1 MAASI
6 EQKLDFLLK
15 KIGYVASKT
24 GIAEDSTL
32 SGTKKAP
39 FGEAIPSPLVVPESS
54 IWAQANEIP
63 ATPPGSDTSYVRV
76 YLSGSSGHRMTVDNT
91 VSGNRTF
98 IARSTYNDNS
108 SSILGDWIDTSFGA
122 DYIIEVYKGDPNSGG
137 VKLSAA
143 GSGSNDT
150 WFFDYSSGV
159 LNFNGTVVP
168 SGVTSSNIYIVGYR
182 YIGIKGVAVPGAGA
196 TFTHATIGDLN
207 VTGVSTFFD
216 TTNNTLG
223 DENTGSVQLDGGM
236 GIAKNLTVKQNL
248 HVGGYS
254 EFVGV
259 ATFKGGTINLGDADT
274 DDINIG
280 GEFVSD
286 LIPDVDDTY
295 SLGSSSKQWKN
306 LFINGHAELDNTV
319 ISGVSTFSS
328 PLDIN
333 TDVDI
338 DGHTELDNVNIAGVT
353 TFQSNA
359 FFGDAD
365 YIQMGDAQDLKI
377 GHAGSYSVILDQG
390 EGNLSIGGDG
400 FVDIMNTA
408 LDEYKARF
416 TTNGSVEL
424 YFDNVNKFET
434 TGYGAT
440 VFGTLQSQQLNVT
453 GVSTSTYAG
462 DVDFNG
468 HIDVDGHTELDNVN
482 ISGIVTAFEL
492 DVDGQTQLDDLN
504 VAGVSTY
511 AGDADFNGHID
522 VDGHTELDNVNVS
535 GIITAFELDVEGHTE
550 LDNVNISGVTT
561 TGGLLDINAGG
572 QANTFK
578 VEDLTDNRVVIAGT
592 GGELEDDANLTFNGS
607 TLSVGVELDVDGH
620 TELDNLAVSGVST
633 FTGAIDAN
641 GDLDVDGHT
650 ELDNVNVSGVSTFVG
665 VGTFNS
671 DVFVA
676 GDLNVIG
683 NVVYTQASAT
693 NLEVTGISTLFH
705 LNVDGHTDLDNVD
718 IAGVTTTSGLLD
730 INAGGQANT
739 FKVEDLTDNRVVI
752 AGTGGELEDDANLT
766 FNGSTLAVGVELD
779 VDGHTELDN
788 VAISGVST
796 FTGNIDANGD
806 LDVDGTTEL
815 DVLNVAETATFSSN
829 IDANGDLDVHGHAE
843 LDELRV
849 SGVSTFV
856 SSVDINADIDVDGH
870 TNLDNVDIAG
880 VTTTSDL
887 LDINAGGQANT
898 FKVEDLTDNRVVIA
912 GTGGE
917 LEDDAN
923 LTFNGTQ
930 LFVGVELDVDGH
942 TELDNVNVSGIATVE
957 NLRVNTDFD
966 VYDTQAVFHNNV
978 HIDGNLSIGGT
989 TTVLQAQDL
998 KIFDKDLILGV
1009 TTDAQGNDIST
1020 DITANHG
1027 GVAVASTTGNPLV
1040 NLTVPGLEELPST
1053 YKKIMWFQEGAF
1065 SGLGTDAW
1073 LINYAVGIGS
1083 TQFPTGTRLAV
1094 GGIQFSEDTITT
1106 PNITISEDLSITG
1119 DLDVDGHTNLDNV
1132 SIAGVTTFA
1141 GNIDADGN
1149 LDLLGHLDIDGHTEL
1164 DNLNVTGVSTFSGN
1178 LNLTGD
1184 IISNLTITS
1193 TDDGSA
1199 AAPEFKLFRNSATP
1213 ADADYLGQ
1221 IKFAGESDTGV
1232 ERNYAKITG
1241 KILDASNGT
1250 EDGIIEFAHIKAGS
1264 QTITARFRSD
1274 SFQLLNDTN
1283 LTVSGDSTFTGNID
1297 ANGDLDVDGHTNLD
1311 NVSVAGITTFAGAID
1326 ANDNVDIA
1334 GILDVDGH
1342 TELDNVAISGVTT
1355 FSGAVDANAN
1365 VDIAGVLD
1373 VDGHTELDNVAIS
1386 GVTTFSGYLDANANV
1401 GIAGNLD
1408 VDGHTDL
1415 DNVSISGVT
1424 TFTGAID
1431 ANSNVDVAGTLDVD
1445 GHTELDNVNAS
1456 GIVTATGFVGPITG
1470 NVTGTATTAT
1480 KVEVTQSGGQAD
1492 HYVMLAP
1499 SGSGD
1504 SAVRLDTGIR
1514 FHTGTNSLTLGGAT
1528 VVGAGLSV
1536 VGVSTFTGDIDSN
1549 GRIVGAATSNLIPFL
1564 YSTFE
1569 DLPNASTYHGAFAH
1583 AHNRGKGYF
1592 AHSSNWY
1599 ELVNKE
1605 LNGTVGTGTERY
1617 DIGYIDAA
1625 GSNVTGVS
1633 TAATSQ
1639 AATLNVGAGGTVL
1652 TASVDT
1658 SKVGINSTA
1667 PAYALDVVGD
1677 INSST
1682 DIKVN
1687 GVSIVPSGG
1696 AAASLDDVVALAI
1709 ALG

>member
-1 MAASI
+1 MATP
-6 EQKLDFLLK
+6 FRLK
-15 KIGYVASKT
+15 R
-24 GIAEDSTL
+24 
-32 SGTKKAP
+32 
-39 FGEAIPSPLVVPESS
+39 SS
-54 IWAQANEIP
+54 ISGKRPSLADLQLGELALNFYDGYLFAERDTGGVGIGTTIALLTPWTENYGAGSIHYLNSVAIGKENPTGSLDVFGHTELDNVNISGV
-63 ATPPGSDTSYVRV
+63 ATIATLGI
-76 YLSGSSGHRMTVDNT
+76 
-91 VSGNRTF
+91 SGNVDIDGHT
-98 IARSTYNDNS
+98 TLDNV
-108 SSILGDWIDTSFGA
+108 SI
-122 DYIIEVYKGDPNSGG
+122 
-137 VKLSAA
+137 
-143 GSGSNDT
+143 
-150 WFFDYSSGV
+150 
-159 LNFNGTVVP
+159 
-168 SGVTSSNIYIVGYR
+168 SGVTTIFNTTDNVLGDSNTGALQIDG
-182 YIGIKGVAVPGAGA
+182 GLGV
-196 TFTHATIGDLN
+196 DKN
-207 VTGVSTFFD
+207 VT
-216 TTNNTLG
+216 
-223 DENTGSVQLDGGM
+223 
-236 GIAKNLTVKQNL
+236 
-248 HVGGYS
+248 VGGNLDVQGYS
-254 EFVGV
+254 NFVGV
-259 ATFKGGTINLGDADT
+259 VTFRGGTINLGDANT

-286 LIPDVDDTY
+286 LVPDETNLY
-295 SLGSSSKQWKN
+295 SLGTLAKQWKD
-306 LFINGHAELDNTV
+306 LYIDGTADVDALTVSGISTFTGAIDANGDLDVDGHTELDNLSV
-319 ISGVSTFSS
+319 SGVSTFVGAIDANGDLDVDGHTELDNVNISGVTTFFS

-338 DGHTELDNVNIAGVT
+338 DGHTELDNVSISGVT

-408 LDEYKARF
+408 LNEYKARF

-424 YFDNVNKFET
+424 YWDNNKKFET

-440 VFGTLQSQQLNVT
+440 VFGETITQRLNVT
-453 GVSTSTYAG
+453 GVSTYTG
-462 DVDFNG
+462 DADFNG
-468 HIDVDGHTELDNVN
+468 HVDIDGHTELDNVN

-683 NVVYTQASAT
+683 NVVYTQASAV

-705 LNVDGHTDLDNVD
+705 LTVDGHTDLDNVD

-766 FNGSTLAVGVELD
+766 FNGSTLSVGVELD

-829 IDANGDLDVHGHAE
+829 IDANGDLDVDGHTE

-849 SGVSTFV
+849 SGVSTFI
-856 SSVDINADIDVDGH
+856 SSVNINSDIDVDGH

-880 VTTTSDL
+880 VTTTSGL

-898 FKVEDLTDNRVVIA
+898 FKVEDLTNDRIVIA

-998 KIFDKDLILGV
+998 KIFDKDIILGV

-1020 DITANHG
+1020 DTTANHG

-1094 GGIQFSEDTITT
+1094 GGIQFTEDTITT

-1119 DLDVDGHTNLDNV
+1119 DLDVDGHTNLDNINV
-1132 SIAGVTTFA
+1132 AGVTTFA
-1141 GNIDADGN
+1141 GNIDANGN
-1149 LDLLGHLDIDGHTEL
+1149 
-1164 DNLNVTGVSTFSGN
+1164 
-1178 LNLTGD
+1178 
-1184 IISNLTITS
+1184 
-1193 TDDGSA
+1193 
-1199 AAPEFKLFRNSATP
+1199 
-1213 ADADYLGQ
+1213 
-1221 IKFAGESDTGV
+1221 
-1232 ERNYAKITG
+1232 
-1241 KILDASNGT
+1241 
-1250 EDGIIEFAHIKAGS
+1250 
-1264 QTITARFRSD
+1264 
-1274 SFQLLNDTN
+1274 
-1283 LTVSGDSTFTGNID
+1283 
-1297 ANGDLDVDGHTNLD
+1297 LDVDGHTDL
-1311 NVSVAGITTFAGAID
+1311 
-1326 ANDNVDIA
+1326 DNVDIA
-1334 GILDVDGH
+1334 GVTTTSGLLDINAGGQANTFKVEDLTDNRIVLAGTGGELEDDANLTFNGSIFSVGTAATFTSGNVYIDDNLFVGGVEITGGSSIGLDITTRHLDVTGIATFASTLDANGNVDIAGTLDVDGH

-1355 FSGAVDANAN
+1355 FSGAIDANAN
-1365 VDIAGVLD
+1365 VDIAGILD

-1431 ANSNVDVAGTLDVD
+1431 ANDNVDVAGTLDVD

-1456 GIVTATGFVGPITG
+1456 GIVTATGFIGPITG

-1480 KVEVTQSGGQAD
+1480 KIATTTGGSETD
-1492 HYVMLAP
+1492 YHVMLALNA
-1499 SGSGD
+1499 GGD
-1504 SAVRLDTGIR
+1504 NFVRLDSGIKYN
-1514 FHTGTNSLTLGGAT
+1514 TPTDTLTLGGGV

-1639 AATLNVGAGGTVL
+1639 SATLNVGAGGTVL

-1687 GVSIVPSGG
+1687 GVSIVVSGTP
-1696 AAASLDDVVALAI
+1696 ASTDDVVALAI